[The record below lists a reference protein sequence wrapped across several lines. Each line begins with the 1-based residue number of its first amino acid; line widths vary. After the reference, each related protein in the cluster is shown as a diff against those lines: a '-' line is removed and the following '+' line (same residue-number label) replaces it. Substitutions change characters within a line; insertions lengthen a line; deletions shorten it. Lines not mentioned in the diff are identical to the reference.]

1 MSSSISWM
9 SMGFLISSAKLAP
22 KRKRDSTVSFHAAL
36 LIYFMRITAGL
47 SFFWHILP
55 VILQSQ
61 ALMRLIGF
69 NGREVREGTS
79 ERGEI
84 GRAHV

>member
-1 MSSSISWM
+1 MDEHGVSDLF
-9 SMGFLISSAKLAP
+9 GALA
-22 KRKRDSTVSFHAAL
+22 STRERGSNVSFHAAL
-36 LIYFMRITAGL
+36 LISFMRITSGL

-79 ERGEI
+79 ERGLKK
-84 GRAHV
+84 RTTTP

>member
-1 MSSSISWM
+1 MDEHGVSDLF
-9 SMGFLISSAKLAP
+9 GALAP
-22 KRKRDSTVSFHAAL
+22 TRERGSNVSFHAAL
-36 LIYFMRITAGL
+36 LISFMRITSGL

-79 ERGEI
+79 ERGLKK
-84 GRAHV
+84 RTTTP